1 MRTTIRIDDDL
12 LTQVKKK
19 AAESHMT
26 ITAVI
31 EKALRE
37 MFQAKARPNNK
48 KVSLRTYKGRG
59 LQHDGIDLDNGAGLL
74 DLMED
79 RT

>member
-12 LTQVKKK
+12 LTQVKKR
-19 AAESHMT
+19 AAETQTT
-26 ITAVI
+26 ITDVI

-37 MFQAKARPNNK
+37 MFQK
-48 KVSLRTYKGRG
+48 KTTSTKKRIVLRTFKGNG
-59 LQHDGIDLDNGAGLL
+59 LHPGIDLDDSANLL